1 MASVAIRAD
10 LEQVIENWAL
20 LSDATQ
26 RCASKTDALLQEE
39 AELVDSL
46 EKLTA
51 EYSKAQDKRYLIK
64 MTPLIERLAVI
75 EEEKAALLQENAT
88 LHRKVAAGLRSIE
101 HHHHGDS

>member
-1 MASVAIRAD
+1 MTSAAIRAN
-10 LEQVIENWAL
+10 LEQVSEDRAL
-20 LSDATQ
+20 LSESTQ
-26 RCASKTDALLQEE
+26 RCASKTDGLLQEE

-51 EYSKAQDKRYLIK
+51 EYSKAQDKHYLIK

-75 EEEKAALLQENAT
+75 EEEKAALLQENAI

-101 HHHHGDS
+101 QHQHDDS